1 MGHCR
6 DNGVNG
12 EQFPNVPLVSK
23 GRRQKKNT
31 SYSVT
36 FSLKV
41 GGGQDEIILLGAAKK
56 VTRWL
61 RWGGTEISLSPF
73 PMLLLAVF

>member
-1 MGHCR
+1 MSTYTHIINIGSIR
-6 DNGVNG
+6 DD
-12 EQFPNVPLVSK
+12 L
-23 GRRQKKNT
+23 KKT

-36 FSLKV
+36 LSLKV
-41 GGGQDEIILLGAAKK
+41 GGGQDEIILLGAAKI